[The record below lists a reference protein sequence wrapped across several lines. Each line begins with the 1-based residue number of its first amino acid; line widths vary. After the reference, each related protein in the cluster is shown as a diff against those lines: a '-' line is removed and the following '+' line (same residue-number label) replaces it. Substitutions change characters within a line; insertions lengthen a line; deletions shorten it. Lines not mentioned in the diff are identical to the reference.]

1 MDWTMADLQSHLGG
15 IPLRRIRMYPPPGMA
30 TEKDILEAKRHAGRI
45 CELVDGVLVEKT
57 VGYFESRIAVV
68 VAHLIESFLE
78 THNLGIVLGEA
89 GTLRLLPNQVR
100 IPDVCFL
107 RWERFPNRQLP
118 RESIPSLVPDLAV
131 EILSE
136 GNTEQEMH
144 RKLYDYFTAGVQLV
158 WYIDPP
164 TRTAR
169 SFMAADQC
177 QVVEQGQS
185 LLGGEVLPGF
195 ELPLGELFARA
206 EGQR

>member
-1 MDWTMADLQSHLGG
+1 MATTSSFVLPMDWTMADLQSHLGG

-30 TEKDILEAKRHAGRI
+30 TENDILEAKRHAGRI

-118 RESIPSLVPDLAV
+118 REPIPSLVPDLAV
-131 EILSE
+131 EIYRRD
-136 GNTEQEMH
+136 TEQRCIASCTTTSRRECNWSGTSIRRREPH
-144 RKLYDYFTAGVQLV
+144 
-158 WYIDPP
+158 DP
-164 TRTAR
+164 
-169 SFMAADQC
+169 S
-177 QVVEQGQS
+177 
-185 LLGGEVLPGF
+185 
-195 ELPLGELFARA
+195 
-206 EGQR
+206 